1 MTQLMSCNLGEKT
14 VRGLRPVPE
23 SATDLELQFLI
34 VGCRAD
40 VGSEPGRS
48 NTVQGLS
55 GRAWN
60 GIWAAAEKGG
70 CPGPGLLPRPN
81 YGQRGGRGAC
91 GARYHVLCL
100 PAGTASPPLK
110 TLKTHATFRIE

>member
-1 MTQLMSCNLGEKT
+1 MSCNLGEKT

-40 VGSEPGRS
+40 IGSEPGRS
-48 NTVQGLS
+48 IAVQGLS

-60 GIWAAAEKGG
+60 GIWAAAEKGAAMA
-70 CPGPGLLPRPN
+70 
-81 YGQRGGRGAC
+81 GAT
-91 GARYHVLCL
+91 
-100 PAGTASPPLK
+100 PTAELRDS
-110 TLKTHATFRIE
+110 AC